1 MRHGEEE
8 QHGGRGRHGGEE
20 RRGERE
26 RHGKR
31 AQRRKVLLLLRIS
44 HRQQIHS
51 LKPNQI
57 FEVLTKNAKQKS
69 KKIRNAK
76 S

>member
-20 RRGERE
+20 QHGGRERHGEEERRGERE
-26 RHGKR
+26 QHDKR
-31 AQRRKVLLLLRIS
+31 AQRCKVLLLLRIS

-51 LKPNQI
+51 LKPNI
-57 FEVLTKNAKQKS
+57 CDFN
-69 KKIRNAK
+69 
-76 S
+76 